1 MKAIEKIKKGE
12 IDLSEGEII
21 DLLRVDNFSREY
33 YDLLAAS
40 NALSRRKFGNKG
52 YVFTQIGINAEPCPI
67 NCNFCSM
74 AASHYSLDGKWRKSV
89 EDICQEVQ
97 LLQRSYFDDFFMM
110 TTANYPQEDFISIG
124 RSVRGLLRKDQR
136 LVANIG
142 DFNLDTA
149 LKLKE
154 VGFSGAYH
162 INRLREGEDTMAK
175 TEDREATMRAIK
187 EAGLELYYCI
197 EPIGPEHSYEELAI
211 EIIRARNLKI
221 DVMAAMRR
229 IPVKGT
235 PLYEKG
241 QISDLELT
249 KIVAVS
255 NLVVNPS
262 RSMNVHEPIKLAMF
276 AGVNQLYAEVGANP
290 RDTDSH
296 TEQSRGFNPSAAWSL
311 LGEFGYAPSAQTHP
325 TGTEKSKLTSSPK

>member
-1 MKAIEKIKKGE
+1 MKAIEKIKAGN
-12 IDLSEGEII
+12 IDLSEDEII
-21 DLLRVDNFSREY
+21 ELLRINNFSSEY
-33 YDLLAAS
+33 YGLLAAS
-40 NALSRRKFGNKG
+40 NALSRRKFGNRG

-74 AASHYSLDGKWRKSV
+74 AATHYSLNDKWKKSV

-97 LLQRSYFDDFFMM
+97 FLQKSYFDDFFMM
-110 TTANYPQEDFISIG
+110 TTANYPIEEFISVG
-124 RSVRGLLRKDQR
+124 RSVRGLLRKDQKM
-136 LVANIG
+136 VANIG
-142 DFNLDTA
+142 DFGLDTA

-154 VGFSGAYH
+154 VGFTGVYH

-197 EPIGPEHSYEELAI
+197 EPIGPEHSYEELAL
-211 EIIRARNLKI
+211 EILRAKDLKI

-255 NLVVNPS
+255 NLAVNPS
-262 RSMNVHEPIKLAMF
+262 RSMNVHEPIKLAML

-290 RDTDSH
+290 RDTESH
-296 TEQSRGFNPSAAWSL
+296 TEQNRGFNPEGAWSL
-311 LGEFGYAPSAQTHP
+311 LREFGYVSSAY
-325 TGTEKSKLTSSPK
+325 